1 MRLADLTIRTKLT
14 ALAIISILALAIPTM
29 VILSILYE
37 VAEFFPKISKT
48 HDIIRAVAS
57 IQKSSLKMETGLQA
71 YALGAGEKNLDQ
83 YRAGYQESIA
93 ELGHLK
99 TLIAENPGQ
108 HKQVRDAE
116 ELLSTWSAA
125 VAEPA
130 ISRIRKSES
139 APGTETASAKAP
151 KFEPVT
157 EMMTKVLAIAEDQM
171 KGSEAYSL
179 TSQKNFDR
187 IKVRLYLGAPAY
199 AIIILLIVFVL
210 ARTIGKPVSDAANL
224 AEAIKR
230 GELSNRV
237 DIYGTGETQRL
248 GAALN
253 SLAENLSAY
262 NKRILEG
269 VEVLTNSA
277 VQIGATSSELY
288 VGATQTS
295 SSISATATTVGEME
309 QTARVVNET
318 ARSIAEQSE
327 RTDEVANAG
336 AKATSETLQKMTLIK
351 DRMDIVSTTVV
362 KLSDDT
368 RYVEEIIS
376 AVQDFADQSNLLA
389 VNASIEAARAGD
401 QGKGFAVVA
410 HEIKSLADQSK
421 NATEKIT
428 QILQEIRKS
437 VASVVMATE
446 EGGKAVLDGVE
457 QSRTA
462 GKSIEDLADSVTRF
476 TKAAGVIF
484 SETGK
489 QFARVERVG
498 STVREI
504 ESAMQNSLEATRH
517 LEEASKELEQL
528 SSSFTKMLAGRGKG
542 STSDG

>member
-1 MRLADLTIRTKLT
+1 
-14 ALAIISILALAIPTM
+14 
-29 VILSILYE
+29 
-37 VAEFFPKISKT
+37 
-48 HDIIRAVAS
+48 
-57 IQKSSLKMETGLQA
+57 
-71 YALGAGEKNLDQ
+71 
-83 YRAGYQESIA
+83 
-93 ELGHLK
+93 
-99 TLIAENPGQ
+99 
-108 HKQVRDAE
+108 
-116 ELLSTWSAA
+116 
-125 VAEPA
+125 
-130 ISRIRKSES
+130 
-139 APGTETASAKAP
+139 
-151 KFEPVT
+151 
-157 EMMTKVLAIAEDQM
+157 MTKVLAIAEDQM
-171 KGSEAYSL
+171 AGSDAYSL

-187 IKVRLYLGAPAY
+187 IKVLLYLGAPAY
-199 AIIILLIVFVL
+199 AIIILLIVFIL
-210 ARTIGKPVSDAANL
+210 MRTIAKPVSDAANL
-224 AEAIKR
+224 AEAISR
-230 GELSNRV
+230 GELSHRV
-237 DIYGTGETQRL
+237 DIHGMQVKLNEL

-295 SSISATATTVGEME
+295 SSISATAATVGEME
-309 QTARVVNET
+309 KTARVVNET
-318 ARSIAEQSE
+318 ARNIAEQSE

-362 KLSDDT
+362 KLSEDT
-368 RYVEEIIS
+368 KYVEEIIS

-457 QSRTA
+457 QSQTA
-462 GKSIEDLADSVTRF
+462 GKSIEDLSDSVTRF

-489 QFARVERVG
+489 QFARVERVAA
-498 STVREI
+498 TVRDI
-504 ESAMQNSLEATRH
+504 ESAMQSSVEATRH
-517 LEEASKELEQL
+517 LEEAGKELEQL
-528 SSSFTKMLAGRGKG
+528 SSSLTKMLNSRGKDYAAA
-542 STSDG
+542 S